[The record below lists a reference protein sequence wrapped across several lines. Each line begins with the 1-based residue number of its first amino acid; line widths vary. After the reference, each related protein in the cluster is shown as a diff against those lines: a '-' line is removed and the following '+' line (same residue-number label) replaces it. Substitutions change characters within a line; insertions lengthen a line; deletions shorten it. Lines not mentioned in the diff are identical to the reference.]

1 MKKKIALAILGVPVI
16 YLLTVAVWAWCV
28 TPRLVSKFE
37 AAHPLAD
44 LAALPPETVPIVLR
58 VEDPSFPRHI
68 GVDPFT
74 PGQGLVTLTQALARE
89 VYVGE
94 QDADG
99 FARLPQ
105 SLFRFIWN
113 HAKKVDIGRDVM
125 ALVLDR
131 RIPKQRQLAM
141 FLGGVYLGR
150 DAYGISAASRAW
162 FGKEASQL
170 THEELVTLTA
180 LMIAPNAPAPAVQ
193 ERARRIERLLRNECA
208 PRGVLDTK
216 LEGCR

>member
-1 MKKKIALAILGVPVI
+1 MKKKLALGVLGALVF
-16 YLLTVAVWAWCV
+16 YLLSVAVWAWFV
-28 TPRLVSKFE
+28 TPQLVAKFE
-37 AAHPLAD
+37 AAHPPAN

-105 SLFRFIWN
+105 SVFRFVWS

-131 RIPKQRQLAM
+131 RLSKQRQLAL

-150 DAYGISAASRAW
+150 GVYGIPAASRSR
-162 FGKEASQL
+162 FGKEPSQL

-180 LMIAPNAPAPAVQ
+180 LMIAPNAPPDAVQ
-193 ERARRIERLLRNECA
+193 ERAHRIERLLRNECA
-208 PRGVLDTK
+208 PRGLLDTR